1 MLNQPMS
8 LDEIATESKSISH
21 PGTVLVYMLIIFTDS
36 FLQFSAFP
44 WEITTPESTDFSV
57 QDP

>member
-1 MLNQPMS
+1 MFVITN
-8 LDEIATESKSISH
+8 
-21 PGTVLVYMLIIFTDS
+21 S

-44 WEITTPESTDFSV
+44 GEITTPESSYFQV